1 MSTTSQELL
10 RKATARI
17 KGTPVTVQA
26 NETEGLVSEKVICSV
41 EIGAEL
47 PTREF
52 GILPTSG
59 FQNNERNG
67 NQKLLVLD
75 TFDPYEVQPLSTL
88 VRGQPGG
95 SGDGRKVNSTK
106 ELVDITGGMALPA
119 QVEGEVGAR
128 MTQLDDFH
136 AWLELDIVEGTAD
149 PATGSPWPRLDEW
162 TEESEVEGIRV
173 HTTRI
178 KRSDEPAIGL
188 YGTAGEEEKAEEI
201 RENLWLHTVSTID
214 PDCITDP
221 EDMAAWMVDYL
232 FYEALDAEGGGPL
245 YTHAQVMGLADTFN
259 PGATIKIYIDN
270 PQVEFDFP
278 SFLDADEPFFVL
290 DSNGPSVI
298 IPNQTKGRRV
308 TIPMERWTQYFS
320 NRPATTPIYQ
330 FYQRDIEIILDSQIF
345 KISNVL
351 CDDFTITMNYPG
363 RQDST
368 PGSNLTYETF
378 TGDFSGTNPTT
389 TQWTSKV
396 GRSILVR
403 EEITRWKFNLWRRVQ
418 YRLIVP
424 DLSFNSPFVIYT

>member
-10 RKATARI
+10 RKAAARI
-17 KGTPVTVQA
+17 KSTPVT
-26 NETEGLVSEKVICSV
+26 TEASEVDGLVKERIVASV

-52 GILPTSG
+52 GVLPTSG
-59 FQNNERNG
+59 FQNEARNG

-75 TFDPYEVQPLSTL
+75 TFDPYEVQALSTL
-88 VRGQPGG
+88 TRGQPGG

-128 MTQLDDFH
+128 MTQLDDYH

-149 PATGSPWPRLDEW
+149 GDTGSPWPRLDEW

-221 EDMAAWMVDYL
+221 TDMAAWMVDYL
-232 FYEALDAEGGGPL
+232 LYESTELEGSPV
-245 YTHAQVMGLADTFN
+245 YTHAQVMSLTAAANVGADV
-259 PGATIKIYIDN
+259 KIYIDN

-278 SFLDADEPFFVL
+278 SFLDADEPFYVL

-308 TIPMERWTQYFS
+308 TVPMERWTQYFS
-320 NRPATTPIYQ
+320 SRPSTTPIYQ
-330 FYQRDIEIILDSQIF
+330 FYPRDIEVILDSQTF

-351 CDDFTITMNYPG
+351 CDAFSITMNYPG

-378 TGDFSGTNPTT
+378 TGDFSATNPST
-389 TQWTSKV
+389 TQWLAKV

-424 DLSFNSPFVIYT
+424 ELSFTDPFVIYT